1 MEPVAPICVTSLDQT
16 ILNKCPRLLFRCTVQ
31 MAEFKLLN
39 NYFDKCSH
47 WNHVATF
54 LCNKHGYLLCNVHG
68 SWGRLASCSTLPK
81 IRLYGQL
88 QNFFQKCVQPDFS
101 YTLQFS
107 VHAPITMC
115 SGSCHN
121 MILIYFCLGEESKTM
136 VCICFFSIRGVRLH
150 WWRCRERWR
159 GSSNKNFYSAIRLWS
174 NCQRCKWCSY
184 TVHTLHWW
192 MDIQH
197 LYDSIKIVRS
207 LQWKSLS
214 AQIWHTKTPEVK
226 QWLHIYSTTMFISLM
241 HWHTWEMLNSFGWNY
256 AHHTTLHQQYER
268 LKG

>member
-1 MEPVAPICVTSLDQT
+1 MYMALEDAWLPVLHCQRSDCMGSYRTLFKNVSNLISATPYNSLFMLQ
-16 ILNKCPRLLFRCTVQ
+16 
-31 MAEFKLLN
+31 
-39 NYFDKCSH
+39 
-47 WNHVATF
+47 
-54 LCNKHGYLLCNVHG
+54 LLCVLVPAII
-68 SWGRLASCSTLPK
+68 W
-81 IRLYGQL
+81 
-88 QNFFQKCVQPDFS
+88 FS
-101 YTLQFS
+101 SIS
-107 VHAPITMC
+107 VWEKNQRQWFA
-115 SGSCHN
+115 
-121 MILIYFCLGEESKTM
+121 
-136 VCICFFSIRGVRLH
+136 RGVRLH

-159 GSSNKNFYSAIRLWS
+159 GSSNKNVYSAIRLLS

>member
-1 MEPVAPICVTSLDQT
+1 MYMALEDAWLPVLHCQRSDCMGSYRTFFKNVSNLISATPYNSLFMLQ
-16 ILNKCPRLLFRCTVQ
+16 
-31 MAEFKLLN
+31 
-39 NYFDKCSH
+39 
-47 WNHVATF
+47 
-54 LCNKHGYLLCNVHG
+54 LLCVLVPAII
-68 SWGRLASCSTLPK
+68 W
-81 IRLYGQL
+81 
-88 QNFFQKCVQPDFS
+88 FS
-101 YTLQFS
+101 SIS
-107 VHAPITMC
+107 VWEKNQRQWFA
-115 SGSCHN
+115 
-121 MILIYFCLGEESKTM
+121 
-136 VCICFFSIRGVRLH
+136 RGVRLH

-241 HWHTWEMLNSFGWNY
+241 HWHTW
-256 AHHTTLHQQYER
+256 
-268 LKG
+268 